1 MEDIFKIQISVY
13 NGLRDNVGTV
23 TTIRQFLNSTRH
35 TADIMRLRETTDA
48 KERRLIKSTLPA
60 ASLSGRFSPP
70 RASSN
75 LIEHSGFV
83 CVDID
88 GKDNPGQ
95 DMGQMKTRLSR
106 CENIA
111 YIAFSVSGKGLFCII
126 PITTPSRH
134 GAHVSAMQ
142 RDFAR
147 VGITID
153 AACKD
158 VCRLRVLS
166 YDPEPYENQKA
177 VPYQALYEEPR
188 RERARYQGADETLQ
202 RIEEVVAACERQ
214 RIDITDGYDNWFNV
228 GAALASIGE
237 HGREFYHRLSA
248 LNPGYKSA
256 ECDRKFDNVLKT
268 CGRIG
273 IGSLFYT
280 AQLHG
285 IDISNKSK
293 AL

>member
-1 MEDIFKIQISVY
+1 MDDIFDVQISVY
-13 NGLRDNVGTV
+13 RNLRDNVGAV
-23 TTIRQFLNSTRH
+23 VTIRQFLNSTRH
-35 TADIMRLRETTDA
+35 TADIKRLRETTNTN
-48 KERRLIKSTLPA
+48 ERQRIKSTLPA
-60 ASLSGRFSPP
+60 ATLSGKFSPS
-70 RASSN
+70 RAVSN

-126 PITTPSRH
+126 PITCPARH
-134 GAHVSAMQ
+134 GEHVRALQ
-142 RDFAR
+142 RDFDR
-147 VGITID
+147 IGITID
-153 AACKD
+153 TACKD

-166 YDPEPYENQKA
+166 YDPEPYENQRA
-177 VPYQALYEEPR
+177 VPYTALYEEPR
-188 RERARYQGADETLQ
+188 RACTRYRGADETMQ
-202 RIEEVVAACERQ
+202 RIEEVVTACERQ

-248 LNPGYKSA
+248 LNTGYKSA
-256 ECDRKFDNVLKT
+256 ECDRKFDNLQKT

-273 IGSLFYT
+273 IGSLFYI
-280 AQLHG
+280 AQGHG
-285 IDISNKSK
+285 IDIRCK
-293 AL
+293 